1 MSLAYLGAITVTP
14 TQAAQAVATLDM
26 YASRLASFLPAY
38 SSYRVPPAGVALY
51 GGATMAVDASQ
62 QTVGLAPD
70 YMKAAIAAWASMRA
84 FAAERGVSLH
94 AWLPTNFDTIASAL
108 PQIRAAL
115 SSVRALVRAAVND
128 NAQAEADRIAV
139 TRGSGY
145 TQAEYGWTPPSATVV
160 TSKVGKAMA
169 MSTPA
174 KVAVGVGVIGLLWL
188 MFGKKRRK

>member
-1 MSLAYLGAITVTP
+1 MSLAYLGAISVTP

-51 GGATMAVDASQ
+51 GGATMAVDAAQ

-70 YMKAAIAAWASMRA
+70 YMKAALAAWASMRA
-84 FAAERGVSLH
+84 FAAERGVALH

-139 TRGSGY
+139 TRGSDGVVY
-145 TQAEYGWTPPSATVV
+145 TGPTMVV
-160 TSKVGKAMA
+160 TSKVPALPKMA
-169 MSTPA
+169 MSTRA
-174 KVAVGVGVIGLLWL
+174 KVAVGVGALGLLWV
-188 MFGKKRRK
+188 MFGKKRKAA

>member
-1 MSLAYLGAITVTP
+1 MSLAYLGAVSVTP

-70 YMKAAIAAWASMRA
+70 YMKAALAAWASMRS

-94 AWLPTNFDTIASAL
+94 AWLPTNFDNIANAL

-128 NAQAEADRIAV
+128 NAQAEGDRIAV
-139 TRGSGY
+139 TRGDGVVY
-145 TQAEYGWTPPSATVV
+145 TGPTMVV
-160 TSKVGKAMA
+160 TSKVGKVAA

-174 KVAVGVGVIGLLWL
+174 KVAVGVGVIGLLWV
-188 MFGKKRRK
+188 MFGKKRKAA

>member
-26 YASRLASFLPAY
+26 YASRLASLMPAY

-62 QTVGLAPD
+62 QTVGLATD
-70 YMKAAIAAWASMRA
+70 YMKAALAAWASMRA

-94 AWLPTNFDTIASAL
+94 AWLPTNFDTIANAL

-139 TRGSGY
+139 TRGDGVVY
-145 TQAEYGWTPPSATVV
+145 TGPAMVV
-160 TSKVGKAMA
+160 TSKVPTLPKMGKG
-169 MSTPA
+169 A
-174 KVAVGVGVIGLLWL
+174 KVAAGVGVVALLL
-188 MFGKKRRK
+188 VMFGRKRKA

>member
-26 YASRLASFLPAY
+26 YASRLASFMPAY

-70 YMKAAIAAWASMRA
+70 YMKAALAAWASMRA

-94 AWLPTNFDTIASAL
+94 AWLPTNFDTIANAL

-139 TRGSGY
+139 TRGDGVVY
-145 TQAEYGWTPPSATVV
+145 TGPTMVV
-160 TSKVGKAMA
+160 TSKVPALPKMA

-174 KVAVGVGVIGLLWL
+174 KVAVGVGVIGLLWV

>member
-1 MSLAYLGAITVTP
+1 MDVSWSAAYIRRLLAQYVE
-14 TQAAQAVATLDM
+14 DH
-26 YASRLASFLPAY
+26 
-38 SSYRVPPAGVALY
+38 
-51 GGATMAVDASQ
+51 AVDVVI
-62 QTVGLAPD
+62 TFD
-70 YMKAAIAAWASMRA
+70 
-84 FAAERGVSLH
+84 ERGVSLH

>member
-84 FAAERGVSLH
+84 FAAERGVSLVGGAQSLGAGGVEH
-94 AWLPTNFDTIASAL
+94 GRVLRVGCAAVQTPGVAQRRVIVGVAREQRAVGCVNRPHGVAPDWLAAL
-108 PQIRAAL
+108 RPAQPGAGRAA
-115 SSVRALVRAAVND
+115 RCAAAAVPP
-128 NAQAEADRIAV
+128 A
-139 TRGSGY
+139 RG
-145 TQAEYGWTPPSATVV
+145 W
-160 TSKVGKAMA
+160 
-169 MSTPA
+169 
-174 KVAVGVGVIGLLWL
+174 
-188 MFGKKRRK
+188 